1 MKKTGIALIII
12 LISVPFYHLA
22 QAFPEGKPL
31 STYQFETTGYSLSK
45 PVVNELILLPRPSS
59 DFSEKEAFKMINNIQ
74 KVDENILL
82 LAVEESIQV
91 QLFTGS
97 LTNQNG
103 LSELKNVKPK
113 GYGEKDH
120 NWDLVPG
127 MSDDRVVYAKIGHS
141 EFGKGHGSIC
151 LELHEL
157 AHAIDRY
164 VFHYVRFDP
173 VFINIWKQEVDQ
185 LFPLKNYFLQF
196 PEEYFAET
204 FAMFYYD
211 DKSKRVLNEKAPLT
225 YKYMKALEKKAIE
238 QQNNL
243 YVNSQY

>member
-1 MKKTGIALIII
+1 MKKAGIVLFIVLIFI
-12 LISVPFYHLA
+12 PFYHLA
-22 QAFPEGKPL
+22 KAFPEGRSL
-31 STYQFETTGYSLSK
+31 STYEFETSEYTLSK
-45 PVVNELILLPRPSS
+45 PVVNELILLPHA
-59 DFSEKEAFKMINNIQ
+59 DFSENEAIKMINNIQ
-74 KVDENILL
+74 KVDEHILL

-97 LTNQNG
+97 LTSQNG

-113 GYGEKDH
+113 GYGENDP
-120 NWDLVPG
+120 NWELVPG

-141 EFGKGHGSIC
+141 EFGKGHGSIS
-151 LELHEL
+151 LELHEF

-173 VFINIWKQEVDQ
+173 IFINIWKQEVDQ

-204 FAMFYYD
+204 FAMYYYD
-211 DKSKRVLNEKAPLT
+211 EKSKKVLNENAPLT
-225 YKYMKALEKKAIE
+225 YKYMKSLEQKAIE

>member
-1 MKKTGIALIII
+1 MKKAGIVLFII
-12 LISVPFYHLA
+12 LICIPFYHLA
-22 QAFPEGKPL
+22 RAFPEGRPL
-31 STYQFETTGYSLSK
+31 STYQFETADFNLSK
-45 PVVNELILLPRPSS
+45 SVVNELILLPSS
-59 DFSEKEAFKMINNIQ
+59 DFSEKEAIKMIYNIQ

-91 QLFTGS
+91 QLFTGP

-103 LSELKNVKPK
+103 LNDLKNIKPR
-113 GYGEKDH
+113 GYGETDP
-120 NWDLVPG
+120 NWDSVPG
-127 MSDDRVVYAKIGHS
+127 MSDNRVVYAKIGHS
-141 EFGKGHGSIC
+141 EFGKGHGSIN
-151 LELHEL
+151 LELHEF

-204 FAMFYYD
+204 FAMYYFD
-211 DKSKRVLNEKAPLT
+211 DKNKKALYEKAPLT
-225 YKYMKALEKKAIE
+225 FKYIQSLEEKAVF